1 MSKFN
6 KEQKIEIYRKWKD
19 EKISISQL
27 SKTYKT
33 NVANL
38 DYMLRLIDMYGINV
52 LDRPYQV
59 YSKEFKEQAIEQAVF
74 STKSYVQVS
83 LELGLKSIGTL
94 SIWLRE
100 YKENGYNVIIKQKG
114 RPARDQR
121 DSKITQGIG
130 ERDPKA
136 ERRKLAIAYCE
147 RIRKKTEGLGSR
159 QRSKEIAK
167 AITDLRHEFKVSLN
181 YVLDAI
187 AEHPELPTIARSSYY
202 KIIKRK
208 PKKPKRSKLIANI

>member
-1 MSKFN
+1 MGLKYTKRAMTSYEVHRFFHGLEVSFSPDTFTMSKFN

-74 STKSYVQVS
+74 STKAYV
-83 LELGLKSIGTL
+83 
-94 SIWLRE
+94 
-100 YKENGYNVIIKQKG
+100 
-114 RPARDQR
+114 
-121 DSKITQGIG
+121 
-130 ERDPKA
+130 
-136 ERRKLAIAYCE
+136 
-147 RIRKKTEGLGSR
+147 
-159 QRSKEIAK
+159 
-167 AITDLRHEFKVSLN
+167 
-181 YVLDAI
+181 
-187 AEHPELPTIARSSYY
+187 
-202 KIIKRK
+202 
-208 PKKPKRSKLIANI
+208 